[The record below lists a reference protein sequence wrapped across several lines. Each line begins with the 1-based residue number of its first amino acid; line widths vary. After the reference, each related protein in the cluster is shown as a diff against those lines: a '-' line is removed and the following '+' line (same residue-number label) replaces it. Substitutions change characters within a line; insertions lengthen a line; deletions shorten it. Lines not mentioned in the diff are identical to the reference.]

1 MKPILRLKQG
11 VLIALV
17 LLVGLAVVAVATVV
31 SINQQRNY
39 VLEQSIAARKISRL
53 STRMLVLTHT
63 ASEYMTESNVRQ
75 WCVVHQSIS
84 DELDH
89 LHFSDESGEL
99 SRQLDGRL
107 GDLAALFSGFSHL
120 QHSEQLNLDERRNS
134 VLTDPPDLRGRA
146 AGRVELQNFGYRF

>member
-31 SINQQRNY
+31 SIDQQRDY

-63 ASEYMTESNVRQ
+63 ASEYMTETNVRQ
-75 WCVVHQSIS
+75 WWVVHQSIS

-89 LHFSDESGEL
+89 LHFSDESG
-99 SRQLDGRL
+99 
-107 GDLAALFSGFSHL
+107 
-120 QHSEQLNLDERRNS
+120 
-134 VLTDPPDLRGRA
+134 
-146 AGRVELQNFGYRF
+146 

>member
-1 MKPILRLKQG
+1 MRLKQG

-63 ASEYMTESNVRQ
+63 ASEYMTETNVRQ
-75 WCVVHQSIS
+75 W
-84 DELDH
+84 
-89 LHFSDESGEL
+89 
-99 SRQLDGRL
+99 
-107 GDLAALFSGFSHL
+107 
-120 QHSEQLNLDERRNS
+120 
-134 VLTDPPDLRGRA
+134 
-146 AGRVELQNFGYRF
+146 